1 MSEGTACPMAT
12 VTARSTKVGLP
23 PGPSAGR
30 FERAARFHRDPARVP
45 AAHGNEF
52 GDAFTLRLA
61 VAGPMVVFTDPAVAG
76 EVIDLSVNRV
86 RSGAIVA
93 RPPSRARQ
101 RRHAARRLRWNRC
114 RGAVRGLPHMVH
126 PVRPHCEALSKGADP
141 CYLPEAS
148 TAILRRR

>member
-1 MSEGTACPMAT
+1 MSEGTASPMAT

-61 VAGPMVVFTDPAVAG
+61 VAGPKVVFTDPAVAG

-93 RPPSRARQ
+93 PPRAAPDNGDTQ
-101 RRHAARRLRWNRC
+101 LAGFGGTVV
-114 RGAVRGLPHMVH
+114 GALFAGLPHMV
-126 PVRPHCEALSKGADP
+126 
-141 CYLPEAS
+141 
-148 TAILRRR
+148 